1 MLFDRPSS
9 RRRFL
14 AGTAI
19 GAATLASG
27 GSATTAFA
35 QDIVSGTPDFSE
47 AHQLSRYDPTV
58 PPPSPGVYDLGDVQ
72 RLDAHFQSDGHR
84 LAAHVYLPPAAA
96 RSAGRMPGIVIDAPG
111 TSVKEITVP
120 VYAIRLARA
129 GYVVVSFDRRG
140 FGASEGA
147 VRQQM
152 DPPQNIRDVRN
163 ATTYLLSRG
172 DVDPERI
179 AILGICMGG
188 GHTIQAAAFDRRYR
202 AVATLAGHY
211 TNLRMARE
219 GGDHVEWV
227 ASVRRRN
234 DQRLADLRAGRPLTN
249 RAFAPEGAPAGSA
262 HAIMPEAF
270 NFYESRQRLVGPSWR
285 NEMTYETQENML
297 SFDSVPYA
305 GLIAPTPLLVI
316 HGTID
321 PLSPGKYAQAVFDQA
336 DDPKRIVWIETTNHS
351 QLYDLEPYVSR
362 ASDEIL
368 RWFDTHV
375 RG

>member
-1 MLFDRPSS
+1 MPFDRPSS
-9 RRRFL
+9 RRGFL
-14 AGTAI
+14 AG
-19 GAATLASG
+19 AATGAVTLAAGRPGAPAS
-27 GSATTAFA
+27 A

-72 RLDAHFQSDGHR
+72 RLDAHFPSDGHR

-96 RSAGRMPGIVIDAPG
+96 RAAGRMPGIVIDAPG

-140 FGASEGA
+140 FGASEGP

-163 ATTYLLSRG
+163 ATTYLLSRE

-219 GGDHVEWV
+219 GRAHADWI
-227 ASVRRRN
+227 ALVRRRN
-234 DQRLADLRAGRPLTN
+234 DERLADLRAGRPLAL
-249 RAFAPEGAPAGSA
+249 RAFASEGSAPGSA
-262 HAIMPEAF
+262 HAIMPEAV
-270 NFYESRQRLVGPSWR
+270 NFYESRQRLVGPRWR

-297 SFDSVPYA
+297 SFDSVPFA
-305 GLIAPTPLLVI
+305 GLIAPTPLLII

-321 PLSPGKYAQAVFDQA
+321 PLSPGKYAQAVFDEA
-336 DDPKRIVWIETTNHS
+336 GDPRRIVWIETTNHS
-351 QLYDLEPYVSR
+351 QLYDLEPYISR
-362 ASDEIL
+362 ASEEIV
-368 RWFDTHV
+368 RWFDRHV
-375 RG
+375 RS